1 MEQRTIISDFLCL
14 ISLSVTRGALFLE
27 STINRQYDESL
38 GVDFGVSRKR
48 DTESGLI
55 SRLTIVVRSEKVLF

>member
-1 MEQRTIISDFLCL
+1 MEQRTIISDLLCL
-14 ISLSVTRGALFLE
+14 ISVFVTRGALFLE
-27 STINRQYDESL
+27 STINRQCDQSL